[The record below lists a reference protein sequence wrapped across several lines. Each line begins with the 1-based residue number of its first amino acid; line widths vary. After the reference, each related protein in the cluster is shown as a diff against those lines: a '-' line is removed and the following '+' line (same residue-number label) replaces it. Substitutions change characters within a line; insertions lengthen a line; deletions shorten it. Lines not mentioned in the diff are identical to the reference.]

1 MLQAAAAHSL
11 GSNRGLVAEQLVRQK
26 VRAIRIQEA
35 ESRDLHKLLEKAW
48 EALPAGPYRRLTTIK
63 GIAVQTA
70 AALAAKI
77 VSIDRFPTASSLI
90 GYFGVFPE
98 EVDVSGTDPQGKPK
112 PGTEIHMSRKGND
125 LVRRLLYTSAQCEA
139 KWNPPVRALFAR
151 LMAEGKG
158 YNVATG
164 HCMAK
169 LLRQVFALWKK
180 DCDFDPQFETRP
192 KAEPPTESN
201 AAEARGI
208 EETKTVVGHR
218 EADKPQEKVVTTTA
232 SNILSSTNGSKRR
245 PLNFGLLRQQVSITR
260 VLESIGWH
268 AQSAR
273 GPQRRG
279 ACPLHEA
286 KGTASRCF
294 AVHTENNVYCC
305 HRCGSQ
311 GNALDLWTALCGKPL
326 LEAAWELV
334 ESLGL
339 NPPLFKEEPPGGEP
353 LIHQPSGPSYWNP

>member
-1 MLQAAAAHSL
+1 MWRPATAWPNCS
-11 GSNRGLVAEQLVRQK
+11 GRC
-26 VRAIRIQEA
+26 
-35 ESRDLHKLLEKAW
+35 SR
-48 EALPAGPYRRLTTIK
+48 
-63 GIAVQTA
+63 
-70 AALAAKI
+70 
-77 VSIDRFPTASSLI
+77 
-90 GYFGVFPE
+90 
-98 EVDVSGTDPQGKPK
+98 
-112 PGTEIHMSRKGND
+112 
-125 LVRRLLYTSAQCEA
+125 
-139 KWNPPVRALFAR
+139 
-151 LMAEGKG
+151 
-158 YNVATG
+158 
-164 HCMAK
+164 
-169 LLRQVFALWKK
+169 LWKK